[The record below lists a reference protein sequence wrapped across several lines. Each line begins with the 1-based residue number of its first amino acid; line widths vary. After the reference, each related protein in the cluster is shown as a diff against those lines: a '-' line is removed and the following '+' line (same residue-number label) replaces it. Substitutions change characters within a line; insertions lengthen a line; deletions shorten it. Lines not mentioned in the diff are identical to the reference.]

1 MYELI
6 IIGAGPIGLFSSFYA
21 GMRGL
26 KSLTLESE
34 ETYGGQLTKIYPEK
48 PIYDIAGIKEIKAK
62 DYISEL
68 YNQYLPYKDKN
79 PIIYNIEI
87 LEIID
92 NIDYYS
98 IRTNKGNYDTKTIL
112 VASGNGSA
120 IPRKLEVEN
129 ANKCTNILY
138 RLDNVNKYKGK
149 NIIVLGG
156 GDSALDIANML
167 VDSSNVTLV
176 HRRNEFRA
184 HEESIELFKRKNGV
198 ILTPMTVNSID
209 FDKVCT
215 SINLSNNETKEEVK
229 LNVDYIFVSYGM
241 LPSKNILNNI
251 LESDTLG
258 IIVNQ
263 SYETSKKGIY
273 AVGNS
278 CSYVGKVKTIMSGMG
293 EAVSAITSIHQYL
306 YPTKNPTFYSSINKN
321 K

>member
-1 MYELI
+1 MNNQNLQLYSLLNLQYIDYLFLNMYLQRNYFV
-6 IIGAGPIGLFSSFYA
+6 L
-21 GMRGL
+21 
-26 KSLTLESE
+26 
-34 ETYGGQLTKIYPEK
+34 
-48 PIYDIAGIKEIKAK
+48 D
-62 DYISEL
+62 EL
-68 YNQYLPYKDKN
+68 YNQYLPYKEKN
-79 PIIYNIEI
+79 PILYNIEI
-87 LEIID
+87 LDIIT
-92 NIDYYS
+92 NEDYYC
-98 IRTNKGNYDTKTIL
+98 IKTNKGDYDTKTIL
-112 VASGNGSA
+112 IASGNGAS

-129 ANKCTNILY
+129 ATKCSNILY
-138 RLDNVNKYKGK
+138 RLDNINKYKNK
-149 NIIVLGG
+149 KIVVLGG

-184 HEESIELFKRKNGV
+184 HEESLELFKKKNGV
-198 ILTPMTVNSID
+198 ILTPMNVDSID
-209 FDKVCT
+209 FDKVCKA
-215 SINLSNNETKEEVK
+215 INLSNNETKKEIK
-229 LNVDYIFVSYGM
+229 LDVDYIFVSYGM

-263 SYETSKKGIY
+263 SYETSKKGVY

-293 EAVSAITSIHQYL
+293 EAVSAITAIHQYL